1 MASFDDEFSRLKTTG
16 NEHYKKDKFDKAEL
30 AYSELLLRFPD
41 RERAILLTN
50 RAAARLN
57 LGRLQEALDDA
68 DAAITEDATWIKA
81 YYRKASA
88 LERLGRYKESYEA
101 WATCAQHC
109 DPGTSPWLSEM
120 IVKARDNWTRIFR
133 QIPIVD
139 ENDFMERYEL
149 LDDSRDKLSTLAH
162 FWNASTSTE
171 RYNHFRFLISVI
183 GGESDMSQQNRGIT
197 ESMMMAMPLHNY
209 QDKLREGIEL
219 WCQFFESL
227 DPQSKTVLLVRIWGV
242 LTSTEQHAVIVDLR
256 LFVSVGAAA
265 ATSTATPKHT

>member
-1 MASFDDEFSRLKTTG
+1 MASFDDEFNQLKTAG
-16 NEHYKKDKFDKAEL
+16 NSHYSNNKFEDAEL
-30 AYSELLLRFPD
+30 TYSELLLRFPD

-57 LGRLQEALDDA
+57 LGRLQEAVDDA
-68 DAAITEDATWIKA
+68 DAAIIEDAKWMKA
-81 YYRKASA
+81 YYRKSVA
-88 LERLGRYKESYEA
+88 LDRLGRYKEAYEC
-101 WATCAQHC
+101 WVTCAEHC

-120 IVKARDNWTRIFR
+120 VVKARDNWIRIFR

-149 LDDSRDKLSTLAH
+149 LEDSRDKLSTLAH
-162 FWNASTSTE
+162 FWNASTFSE
-171 RYNHFRFLISVI
+171 RYNHFRFFLTVI
-183 GGESDMSQQNRGIT
+183 GGESDMSQQNQGIT
-197 ESMMMAMPLHNY
+197 EDMMMAMPLHNY
-209 QDKLREGIEL
+209 TDKLREGIEL

-256 LFVSVGAAA
+256 LFVSMGAAQA
-265 ATSTATPKHT
+265 QNAEPKTV